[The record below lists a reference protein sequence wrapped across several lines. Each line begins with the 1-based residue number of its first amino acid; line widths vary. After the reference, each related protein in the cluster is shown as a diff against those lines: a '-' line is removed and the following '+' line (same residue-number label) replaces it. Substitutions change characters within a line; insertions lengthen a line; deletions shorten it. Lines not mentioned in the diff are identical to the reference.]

1 MKLKDARIL
10 VTGGSLGI
18 GKAAAQVLAEAGARV
33 AITGRHE
40 ERLVKAAKSV
50 GAVPIVADAGNPHDV
65 EKTFEDVRRHLG
77 GLDCLINN
85 AGFGRFSEMES
96 VTFEEFE
103 KVFRVNVYGAALMG
117 ARAAAMFKAQKS
129 RGHIVNIGSTAG
141 LKGFAGVTIYAA
153 SKFAL
158 RGMTECWQA
167 ELRKHNIRVTL
178 VAPSEVATAFGRED
192 GQEREPAPNK
202 LSTME
207 IAHAIKSVLEMDDRG
222 MIPELSV
229 WATNPW

>member
-1 MKLKDARIL
+1 MKLQDARVL

-18 GKAAAQVLAEAGARV
+18 GRATAQVLAEAGSRV

-40 ERLVKAAKSV
+40 ERLRKAAAEI
-50 GAVPIVADAGNPHDV
+50 GAVAIVGDAGNPRDV
-65 EKTFEDVRRHLG
+65 ERTFDEVRERLG
-77 GLDCLINN
+77 GLDALVNN
-85 AGFGRFSEMES
+85 AGIGRFADMETA
-96 VTFEEFE
+96 TFEEFD

-129 RGHIVNIGSTAG
+129 HGHIINVGSTAG
-141 LKGFAGVTIYAA
+141 LKGFAGGTIYAA

-167 ELRKHNIRVTL
+167 ELRKHDIRVTL
-178 VAPSEVATAFGRED
+178 VAPSEVATAFGRDD
-192 GQEREPAPNK
+192 GQERKPAPNK

-207 IAHAIKSVLEMDDRG
+207 IAHAIKAVLEMDDRG

>member
-141 LKGFAGVTIYAA
+141 LKGFAGGTIYAA

>member
-10 VTGGSLGI
+10 VTGASLGI
-18 GKAAAQVLAEAGARV
+18 GRATAQVLAEAGARV

-40 ERLVKAAKSV
+40 ERLHKAAKETV
-50 GAVPIVADAGNPHDV
+50 AIAIVADAGNPRDV
-65 EKTFEDVRRHLG
+65 ERTFEEVKRHLG
-77 GLDCLINN
+77 GLDVLINN
-85 AGFGRFSEMES
+85 AGIGSFPDMEA

-103 KVFRVNVYGAALMG
+103 KVYRVNVFGAALMG
-117 ARAAAMFKAQKS
+117 ARAATMFKAQKS
-129 RGHIVNIGSTAG
+129 RGHIINIGSTAG
-141 LKGFAGVTIYAA
+141 LKGFAGGSVYAS

-192 GQEREPAPNK
+192 GREREPAPNK
-202 LSTME
+202 LTSDE
-207 IAHAIKSVLEMDDRG
+207 IAYTIKSVLEMDDRG

-229 WATNPW
+229 WASNPW

>member
-18 GKAAAQVLAEAGARV
+18 GKAAAQVLCEAGARV

-40 ERLVKAAKSV
+40 ERLHRAAEEI
-50 GAVPIVADAGNPHDV
+50 GAVAIVADAANPKDV
-65 EKTFEDVRRHLG
+65 DRTFDDVQRHLG

-85 AGFGRFSEMES
+85 AGIGTFCEMQE
-96 VTFEEFE
+96 VTVEQFE
-103 KVFRVNVYGAALMG
+103 KIFSVNVYGAALMG

-129 RGHIVNIGSTAG
+129 RGHIINIGSTAG
-141 LKGFAGVTIYAA
+141 LKGFAGGTIYAA

-192 GQEREPAPNK
+192 GKEREAAPNK
-202 LSTME
+202 LTPME
-207 IAHAIKSVLEMDDRG
+207 IAHAIRSVIELDDRG

>member
-18 GKAAAQVLAEAGARV
+18 GRAAAQVLAEAGARV

-40 ERLVKAAKSV
+40 QRLHEAAKAI
-50 GAVPIVADAGNPHDV
+50 GAVPIVADAGNPKDV
-65 EKTFEDVRRHLG
+65 ERTFDDVRRHLG
-77 GLDCLINN
+77 GLDALVNN
-85 AGFGRFSEMES
+85 AGIGTFEDLES
-96 VTFEEFE
+96 VTLEDFDR
-103 KVFRVNVYGAALMG
+103 VFRVNVYGAALMG
-117 ARAAAMFKAQKS
+117 ARAASMFKAQKS
-129 RGHIVNIGSTAG
+129 RGHIINIGSTAG
-141 LKGFAGVTIYAA
+141 LKGFAGGTVYVA

-178 VAPSEVATAFGRED
+178 LAPSEVATAFGRED
-192 GQEREPAPNK
+192 GREREAAPNK
-202 LSTME
+202 LTSAE
-207 IAHAIKSVLEMDDRG
+207 IAYTIKSVLELDDRG

-229 WATNPW
+229 WASNPW

>member
-18 GKAAAQVLAEAGARV
+18 GRATAEVLVEAGARV
-33 AITGRHE
+33 AITGRNE
-40 ERLVKAAKSV
+40 ERLHKAAKET
-50 GAVPIVADAGNPHDV
+50 GAIPIVADAGNPHDV
-65 EKTFEDVRRHLG
+65 ERTFDEVSRHLG
-77 GLDCLINN
+77 GLDALINN
-85 AGFGRFSEMES
+85 AGIGSFKDMEA
-96 VTFEEFE
+96 VTFEDFE
-103 KVFRVNVYGAALMG
+103 KVYRVNVYGVALMG
-117 ARAAAMFKAQKS
+117 ARAATMFKAQKS
-129 RGHIVNIGSTAG
+129 RGHIINIGSTAG
-141 LKGFAGVTIYAA
+141 LKGFAAGTVYAS

-192 GQEREPAPNK
+192 GNEREAAPNK
-202 LSTME
+202 LRSVE
-207 IAHAIKSVLEMDDRG
+207 IAHTIKSVLEMDDRG

-229 WATNPW
+229 WASNPW

>member
-1 MKLKDARIL
+1 MRDA
-10 VTGGSLGI
+10 S
-18 GKAAAQVLAEAGARV
+18 
-33 AITGRHE
+33 
-40 ERLVKAAKSV
+40 
-50 GAVPIVADAGNPHDV
+50 
-65 EKTFEDVRRHLG
+65 LG
-77 GLDCLINN
+77 GLDALVNN
-85 AGFGRFSEMES
+85 AGIGGFAEMES
-96 VTFEEFE
+96 VTFEEFDR
-103 KVFRVNVYGAALMG
+103 VFRVNVYGAALMG

-129 RGHIVNIGSTAG
+129 RGHIINIGSTAG
-141 LKGFAGVTIYAA
+141 LKGFAGGSIYAA

-192 GQEREPAPNK
+192 GKEREPAPNK

-229 WATNPW
+229 WASNPW

>member
-18 GKAAAQVLAEAGARV
+18 GREAAQTLAEAGARV

-40 ERLVKAAKSV
+40 QRLHEAAKAM
-50 GAVPIVADAGNPHDV
+50 GAVAIVADAGNPKDV
-65 EKTFEDVRRHLG
+65 ERTFDEVRRHLG
-77 GLDCLINN
+77 GLDALVNN
-85 AGFGRFSEMES
+85 AGIGRFADMES
-96 VTFEEFE
+96 VTFEEFDQI
-103 KVFRVNVYGAALMG
+103 FRVNVYGAALMG

-129 RGHIVNIGSTAG
+129 RGHIINIGSTAG
-141 LKGFAGVTIYAA
+141 LKGFAGGTIYAA

-178 VAPSEVATAFGRED
+178 LAPSEVATAFGRED
-192 GQEREPAPNK
+192 GREREPAPNK
-202 LSTME
+202 LSSAE
-207 IAHAIKSVLEMDDRG
+207 IAHAIKLVLEMDDRG

-229 WATNPW
+229 WASNPW

>member
-18 GKAAAQVLAEAGARV
+18 GRATAQVLVEAGARV

-40 ERLVKAAKSV
+40 QRLVEAAKAI
-50 GAVPIVADAGNPHDV
+50 GAVAIVADAGNPRDV
-65 EKTFEDVRRHLG
+65 ERTFDDVRRHLG
-77 GLDCLINN
+77 GLDALINN
-85 AGFGRFSEMES
+85 AGIGGFADMES
-96 VTFEEFE
+96 VTFEDFD
-103 KVFRVNVYGAALMG
+103 KIYRVNVYGAALMG
-117 ARAAAMFKAQKS
+117 ARAATMFKAQKS
-129 RGHIVNIGSTAG
+129 RGHIINIGSTAG
-141 LKGFAGVTIYAA
+141 LRGFAGGSVYAS

-178 VAPSEVATAFGRED
+178 VAPSEVATAFGKED
-192 GQEREPAPNK
+192 GREREPAPNK
-202 LSTME
+202 LSSAE
-207 IAHAIKSVLEMDDRG
+207 IAQTIKSVLEMDDRG

-229 WATNPW
+229 WASNPW